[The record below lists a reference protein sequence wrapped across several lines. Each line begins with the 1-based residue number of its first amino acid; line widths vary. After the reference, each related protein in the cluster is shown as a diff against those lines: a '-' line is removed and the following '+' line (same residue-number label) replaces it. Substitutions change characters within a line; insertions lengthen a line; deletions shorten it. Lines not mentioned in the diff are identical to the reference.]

1 MEKNKV
7 TINIRNQQYT
17 VISEESPEDIKLL
30 ADVVDTKLSEIMG
43 ASSRISLTEA
53 LVLVSLDLA
62 NGMKKSADIVSKY
75 KSEMSGYLEDVEKVT
90 IERDKYKRE
99 LDKIKGKQ

>member
-7 TINIRNQQYT
+7 NITIRNQKYT
-17 VISEESPEDIKLL
+17 VVSDEAPEDIKLL
-30 ADVVDTKLSEIMG
+30 SDVVDKKLSDLMG
-43 ASSRISLTEA
+43 PGSRISLTEA

-62 NGMKKSADIVSKY
+62 NGMKQSADIVAKY
-75 KSEMSGYLEDVEKVT
+75 KSEMAGYLEDVEKVT

-99 LDKIKGKQ
+99 LDKIKGKK

>member
-7 TINIRNQQYT
+7 NITIRNQQYT
-17 VISEESPEDIKLL
+17 IVSEESPEDIKLL
-30 ADVVDTKLSEIMG
+30 SEVVDKKLGEIMG
-43 ASSRISLTEA
+43 AGGRISLTEA

-75 KSEMSGYLEDVEKVT
+75 KSEMAGYLEDVEKAT
-90 IERDKYKRE
+90 IEIDKYKRE
-99 LDKIKGKQ
+99 LDKIKGKA

>member
-17 VISEESPEDIKLL
+17 IISEETPEDIKLL
-30 ADVVDTKLSEIMG
+30 AEVVDTKLGEIMDSG
-43 ASSRISLTEA
+43 ARISLTEA

-62 NGMKKSADIVSKY
+62 NGMKKSADIVTKY
-75 KSEMSGYLEDVEKVT
+75 KSEMSGYLEDVEKAT

>member
-7 TINIRNQQYT
+7 SITIRNQQYT
-17 VISEESPEDIKLL
+17 VISDESPEDIKLL
-30 ADVVDTKLSEIMG
+30 SEVVDKKLSEIMG
-43 ASSRISLTEA
+43 AGSRISLTEA

-75 KSEMSGYLEDVEKVT
+75 KNEMAGYLEDVEKVT
-90 IERDKYKRE
+90 IERDKLKRE
-99 LDKIKGKQ
+99 LDKIKGKK

>member
-17 VISEESPEDIKLL
+17 VISEETPDDVMLL
-30 ADVVDTKLSEIMG
+30 ADVVNTKLGEIMDSG
-43 ASSRISLTEA
+43 ARISLTEA

-62 NGMKKSADIVSKY
+62 NGMKKGADIVSKY
-75 KSEMSGYLEDVEKVT
+75 KNEMSGYLEDVEKVT

>member
-17 VISEESPEDIKLL
+17 VISDESPEDIKLL
-30 ADVVDTKLSEIMG
+30 ADVVDTKLGEIMG
-43 ASSRISLTEA
+43 SGSRISLTEA

-75 KSEMSGYLEDVEKVT
+75 KSEMAGYLEDVEKVT

>member
-7 TINIRNQQYT
+7 NITIRNQQYT
-17 VISEESPEDIKLL
+17 VISDETPDDIRLL
-30 ADVVDTKLSEIMG
+30 SEVVDKKLAEIMG
-43 ASSRISLTEA
+43 GSRISLTEA

-75 KSEMSGYLEDVEKVT
+75 KNEMAGYLEDVEKVT
-90 IERDKYKRE
+90 IERDKLKRE
-99 LDKIKGKQ
+99 LDKIKGKK

>member
-7 TINIRNQQYT
+7 NITIRNQQYT
-17 VISEESPEDIKLL
+17 VISDETPDDIMLL
-30 ADVVDTKLSEIMG
+30 SEVVDKKLSEIMTG
-43 ASSRISLTEA
+43 SRISLTEA

-75 KSEMSGYLEDVEKVT
+75 KNEMAGYLEDVEKVT
-90 IERDKYKRE
+90 IERDKLKRE
-99 LDKIKGKQ
+99 LDKIKGKK

>member
-7 TINIRNQQYT
+7 NITIRNQQYT
-17 VISEESPEDIKLL
+17 VISDETPDDIMLL
-30 ADVVDTKLSEIMG
+30 SEVVDKKLSEIMTG
-43 ASSRISLTEA
+43 SRISLTEA

-75 KSEMSGYLEDVEKVT
+75 KNEMAGYLEDVEKVT
-90 IERDKYKRE
+90 IERDNLKRE
-99 LDKIKGKQ
+99 LDKIKGKK